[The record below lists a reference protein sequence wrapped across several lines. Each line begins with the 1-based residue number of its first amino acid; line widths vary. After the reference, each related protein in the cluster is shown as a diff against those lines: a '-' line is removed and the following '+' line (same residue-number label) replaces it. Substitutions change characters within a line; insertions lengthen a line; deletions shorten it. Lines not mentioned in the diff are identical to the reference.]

1 MASCLPCSCHV
12 YDEGDDQNKK
22 QRANS
27 NIESGASPFQQVAAS
42 VLSPPPPPATTTL
55 MQIAKENT
63 NDKSKQRNIAKK
75 MHHPIISEMRWE
87 TPVASSAENHS
98 QTSKSSNFIW

>member
-1 MASCLPCSCHV
+1 MTKMTIKTKKQRAPLSK
-12 YDEGDDQNKK
+12 DDNQNKK
-22 QRANS
+22 QTKGPSLSLKANS

-63 NDKSKQRNIAKK
+63 NDKSKQRNLAKK
-75 MHHPIISEMRWE
+75 CTIPLFQR
-87 TPVASSAENHS
+87 
-98 QTSKSSNFIW
+98 